1 MASMDKINSLFLDSQ
16 INTSSVY
23 QDEVAKANQ
32 RFYDQIAGIYDDV
45 DRRRGGH
52 IDHTWVDG
60 IFNNI
65 LSILQSSKTRTDEL
79 SFLDAASGSGFLAQH
94 AQKFFPRMTLLDISQ
109 KMLKR
114 INLPR
119 ALKICSDTCLIPA
132 KKSSFDVIGGF
143 ATLHHLKSPEKFF
156 QESYRVL
163 RPGGII
169 YTDHD
174 IESQFVK
181 NFRPMLW
188 LYRKFFD
195 HGKDYLK
202 QCPESSELDY
212 LLSEYHGKEGLSG
225 PKLAEQLSE
234 VGFQI
239 REIVYHWEGMG
250 PAASFLEKL
259 GFSGMLKRRG
269 LAPVI
274 RLIAVKLTE

>member
-1 MASMDKINSLFLDSQ
+1 MDKITSLFMDSK
-16 INTSSVY
+16 IDTSSVY
-23 QDEVAKANQ
+23 QDDVAKANQ
-32 RFYDQIAGIYDDV
+32 RFYDQVAGIYDEV
-45 DRRRGGH
+45 DRRRGDH
-52 IDHTWVDG
+52 IDHNWVDG
-60 IFNNI
+60 VFNNI
-65 LSILQSSKTRTDEL
+65 LEILESSKEESEL
-79 SFLDAASGSGFLAQH
+79 SFLDAASGSGFLAQR
-94 AQKFFPRMTLLDISQ
+94 ARKFFPRMTLLDISRN
-109 KMLKR
+109 MLKR
-114 INLPR
+114 IDLPG
-119 ALKICSDTCLIPA
+119 ALKVCSDTCFIPA
-132 KKSSFDVIGGF
+132 KESSFDVIGGF
-143 ATLHHLKSPEKFF
+143 ATLHHLKSPKKFF

-163 RPGGII
+163 RPGGVI

-239 REIVYHWEGMG
+239 REIAYHWEGMG

-259 GFSGMLKRRG
+259 GFSGILKRRG

>member
-1 MASMDKINSLFLDSQ
+1 MDKITSPFMDSQ
-16 INTSSVY
+16 VDTNSVY
-23 QDEVAKANQ
+23 QDDVAKANQ
-32 RFYDQIAGIYDDV
+32 RFYDQIAGIYDEV
-45 DRRRGGH
+45 DRRRGDH
-52 IDHTWVDG
+52 IDHNWVDG
-60 IFNNI
+60 VFNNI
-65 LSILQSSKTRTDEL
+65 LEILESSKEESEL
-79 SFLDAASGSGFLAQH
+79 SFLDAASGSGFLAQR
-94 AQKFFPRMTLLDISQ
+94 ARKFFPRMTLLDISRN
-109 KMLKR
+109 MLKR
-114 INLPR
+114 IDLPG
-119 ALKICSDTCLIPA
+119 ALKVCSDTCFIPA
-132 KKSSFDVIGGF
+132 KESSFDVIGGF
-143 ATLHHLKSPEKFF
+143 ATLHHLKSPKKFF

-239 REIVYHWEGMG
+239 REIAYHWEGMG

-259 GFSGMLKRRG
+259 GFSGILKRRG

>member
-1 MASMDKINSLFLDSQ
+1 MAPMDKITSLFMDSK
-16 INTSSVY
+16 IDTSSVY
-23 QDEVAKANQ
+23 QDDVAKANQ
-32 RFYDQIAGIYDDV
+32 RFYDQVAGIYDEV
-45 DRRRGGH
+45 DRRRGDH
-52 IDHTWVDG
+52 IDHNWVDG
-60 IFNNI
+60 VFNNI
-65 LSILQSSKTRTDEL
+65 LEILESSKEESEL
-79 SFLDAASGSGFLAQH
+79 SFLDAASGSGFLAQR
-94 AQKFFPRMTLLDISQ
+94 ARKFFPRMTLLDISRN
-109 KMLKR
+109 MLKR
-114 INLPR
+114 IDLPET
-119 ALKICSDTCLIPA
+119 LKVCSDTCFIPA
-132 KKSSFDVIGGF
+132 KESSFDVIGGF
-143 ATLHHLKSPEKFF
+143 ATLHHLKSPKKFF

-212 LLSEYHGKEGLSG
+212 LLSEYHGEEGLSG

-259 GFSGMLKRRG
+259 GFSGILKRRG

>member
-1 MASMDKINSLFLDSQ
+1 MAPMDKITSLFMDSQ
-16 INTSSVY
+16 IDTSSVY
-23 QDEVAKANQ
+23 QDDVAKANQ
-32 RFYDQIAGIYDDV
+32 RFYDQIAGIYDEV
-45 DRRRGGH
+45 DRRRGDH
-52 IDHTWVDG
+52 IDHNWVDG
-60 IFNNI
+60 VFNNI
-65 LSILQSSKTRTDEL
+65 LEILESSKEESEL
-79 SFLDAASGSGFLAQH
+79 SFLDAASGSGFLAQR
-94 AQKFFPRMTLLDISQ
+94 ARKFFPRITLLDISRN
-109 KMLKR
+109 MLKR
-114 INLPR
+114 IDLPG
-119 ALKICSDTCLIPA
+119 ALKVCSDTCFIPA
-132 KKSSFDVIGGF
+132 KESSFDVIGGF
-143 ATLHHLKSPEKFF
+143 ATLHHLKSPKKFF

-202 QCPESSELDY
+202 HCPESSELDY
-212 LLSEYHGKEGLSG
+212 LLSEYHGEEGLSG

-239 REIVYHWEGMG
+239 REVVYHWEGMG

-259 GFSGMLKRRG
+259 GFSGILKRRG

>member
-1 MASMDKINSLFLDSQ
+1 MAPMDKITSLFMDSQ
-16 INTSSVY
+16 IDTSSVY
-23 QDEVAKANQ
+23 QDDVAKANQ
-32 RFYDQIAGIYDDV
+32 RFYDQIAGIYDEV
-45 DRRRGGH
+45 DRRRGDH
-52 IDHTWVDG
+52 IDHNWVDG
-60 IFNNI
+60 VFNNI
-65 LSILQSSKTRTDEL
+65 LEILESSKEESEL
-79 SFLDAASGSGFLAQH
+79 SFLDAASGSGFLAQR
-94 AQKFFPRMTLLDISQ
+94 ARKFFPRMTLLDISRN
-109 KMLKR
+109 MLRR
-114 INLPR
+114 IDLPG
-119 ALKICSDTCLIPA
+119 ALKVCSDTCFIPA
-132 KKSSFDVIGGF
+132 KESSFDVIGGF
-143 ATLHHLKSPEKFF
+143 ATLHHLKSPKKFF

-234 VGFQI
+234 AGFQI

-259 GFSGMLKRRG
+259 GFSGILKRRG

-274 RLIAVKLTE
+274 RLIAVKQTG

>member
-1 MASMDKINSLFLDSQ
+1 MATMDKITSLFMDSQ
-16 INTSSVY
+16 IDTSSVY
-23 QDEVAKANQ
+23 QDDVAKANQ
-32 RFYDQIAGIYDDV
+32 RFYDQIAGIYDEV
-45 DRRRGGH
+45 DRRRGDH
-52 IDHTWVDG
+52 IDHNWVDG
-60 IFNNI
+60 VFNNLLEI
-65 LSILQSSKTRTDEL
+65 LVSSKEEVSEL
-79 SFLDAASGSGFLAQH
+79 SFLDAASGSGFLAQR
-94 AQKFFPRMTLLDISQ
+94 ARKFFPRMTLLDISRN
-109 KMLKR
+109 MLKR
-114 INLPR
+114 IDLPG
-119 ALKICSDTCLIPA
+119 ALKVCSDTCFIPA
-132 KKSSFDVIGGF
+132 KESSFDVIGGF
-143 ATLHHLKSPEKFF
+143 ATLHHLKSPKKFF

-212 LLSEYHGKEGLSG
+212 LLSEYHGEEGLSG

-239 REIVYHWEGMG
+239 REIAYHWEGMG

-259 GFSGMLKRRG
+259 GFSGILKRRG

-274 RLIAVKLTE
+274 RLIAVKP

>member
-1 MASMDKINSLFLDSQ
+1 MAPMDKITSLFMDSK
-16 INTSSVY
+16 IDTSSVY
-23 QDEVAKANQ
+23 QDDVAKANQ
-32 RFYDQIAGIYDDV
+32 RFYDQVAGIYDEV
-45 DRRRGGH
+45 DRRRGDH
-52 IDHTWVDG
+52 IDHNWVDG
-60 IFNNI
+60 VFNNI
-65 LSILQSSKTRTDEL
+65 LEILESSKEESEL
-79 SFLDAASGSGFLAQH
+79 SFLDAASGSGFLAQR
-94 AQKFFPRMTLLDISQ
+94 ARKFFPRMTLLDISRN
-109 KMLKR
+109 MLKR
-114 INLPR
+114 IDLPG
-119 ALKICSDTCLIPA
+119 ALKVCSDTCFIPA
-132 KKSSFDVIGGF
+132 KESSFDVIGGF
-143 ATLHHLKSPEKFF
+143 ATLHHLKSPKKFF

-212 LLSEYHGKEGLSG
+212 LLSEYHGEEGLSG

-234 VGFQI
+234 AGFQI

-259 GFSGMLKRRG
+259 GFSGILKRRG

>member
-1 MASMDKINSLFLDSQ
+1 MDKITSLFMDSK
-16 INTSSVY
+16 IDTSSVY
-23 QDEVAKANQ
+23 QDDVAKANQ
-32 RFYDQIAGIYDDV
+32 RFYDQVAGIYDEV
-45 DRRRGGH
+45 DRRRGDH
-52 IDHTWVDG
+52 IDHNWVDG
-60 IFNNI
+60 VFNNI
-65 LSILQSSKTRTDEL
+65 LEILESSKEESDL
-79 SFLDAASGSGFLAQH
+79 SFLDAASGSGFLAQR
-94 AQKFFPRMTLLDISQ
+94 ARKFFPRMTLLDISRN
-109 KMLKR
+109 MLKR
-114 INLPR
+114 IDLPG
-119 ALKICSDTCLIPA
+119 ALKVCSDTCFIPA
-132 KKSSFDVIGGF
+132 KESSFDVIGGF

-234 VGFQI
+234 AGFQI

-259 GFSGMLKRRG
+259 GFSGILKRRG

>member
-1 MASMDKINSLFLDSQ
+1 MATMDKIKSLFMDSQ
-16 INTSSVY
+16 IDTSSVY
-23 QDEVAKANQ
+23 QDDVAKANQ
-32 RFYDQIAGIYDDV
+32 RFYDQIAEIYDEV
-45 DRRRGGH
+45 DRRRGDH
-52 IDHTWVDG
+52 IDHNWVDEV
-60 IFNNI
+60 FNNI
-65 LSILQSSKTRTDEL
+65 LEILASSKEEVSEL
-79 SFLDAASGSGFLAQH
+79 SFLDAASGSGFLAQR
-94 AQKFFPRMTLLDISQ
+94 ARKFFPRMTLLDISRN
-109 KMLKR
+109 MLKR
-114 INLPR
+114 IDLPET
-119 ALKICSDTCLIPA
+119 LKVCSDTCFIPA
-132 KKSSFDVIGGF
+132 KESSFDVIGGF
-143 ATLHHLKSPEKFF
+143 ATLHHLKSPKKFF

-212 LLSEYHGKEGLSG
+212 LLSEYHGEEGLSG

-234 VGFQI
+234 VGFQV

-259 GFSGMLKRRG
+259 GFSGILKRRG

-274 RLIAVKLTE
+274 RLIAVKLTK